1 MVRRQIRRFL
11 VVGSLTVLVDLV
23 SYRLCLETGLP
34 VPLAKT
40 IGFLSGTIFA
50 YFVNRFWTFQSQ
62 SSHVA
67 LFKFLLLYLS
77 TLLTNVG
84 VNQIVFEA
92 VPLGERGQL
101 FAFLVATSVSATLN
115 FLGMKY
121 IVFREKGALGDV

>member
-1 MVRRQIRRFL
+1 MVRRQIGRFL

-121 IVFREKGALGDV
+121 IVFREKGALGDI

>member
-1 MVRRQIRRFL
+1 MVRRQIGRFL

-23 SYRLCLETGLP
+23 SYRLCLEIGLT

-40 IGFLSGTIFA
+40 IGFLGGTIFA

-92 VPLGERGQL
+92 VPPGERGQL

>member
-101 FAFLVATSVSATLN
+101 FAILVATSVSATLN

-121 IVFREKGALGDV
+121 IVFREKGALGDI

>member
-1 MVRRQIRRFL
+1 MVNRQIRRFL
-11 VVGSLTVLVDLV
+11 VVGSLTVLVDLA

-40 IGFLSGTIFA
+40 IGFLTGTIFA

-62 SSHVA
+62 RSHAA

-92 VPLGERGQL
+92 VPAGERGQL
-101 FAFLVATSVSATLN
+101 FAFVVATSVSATLN

-121 IVFREKGALGDV
+121 IVFRKKGISEDI

>member
-50 YFVNRFWTFQSQ
+50 YFFNRFWTFQSQ

-101 FAFLVATSVSATLN
+101 FAILVATSVSATLN

-121 IVFREKGALGDV
+121 IVFREKGALGDI

>member
-92 VPLGERGQL
+92 VPPGESGQL

>member
-1 MVRRQIRRFL
+1 MVRRQIGRVL
-11 VVGSLTVLVDLV
+11 VVGTLTVLVDLV

-121 IVFREKGALGDV
+121 IVFREKGALGDI

>member
-1 MVRRQIRRFL
+1 MVRRQIGRFL

-62 SSHVA
+62 TSHAA

-121 IVFREKGALGDV
+121 IVFREKGALGDI

>member
-11 VVGSLTVLVDLV
+11 GVGSLTVLVDLV

-121 IVFREKGALGDV
+121 IVFREKGALGDI

>member
-23 SYRLCLETGLP
+23 SYRLCLETGLR

-40 IGFLSGTIFA
+40 IGFLTGTIFA

-62 SSHVA
+62 RSHVA
-67 LFKFLLLYLS
+67 LFKFLLLYLT

-92 VPLGERGQL
+92 VPSGERGQL
-101 FAFLVATSVSATLN
+101 FAFVVATSVSATLN

-121 IVFREKGALGDV
+121 IVFREKGALGDI

>member
-1 MVRRQIRRFL
+1 MVRRQIGRFL

>member
-34 VPLAKT
+34 VPLGKT

-92 VPLGERGQL
+92 APPGERGQL

-121 IVFREKGALGDV
+121 IVFREKGALGDI

>member
-1 MVRRQIRRFL
+1 M
-11 VVGSLTVLVDLV
+11 
-23 SYRLCLETGLP
+23 
-34 VPLAKT
+34 
-40 IGFLSGTIFA
+40 
-50 YFVNRFWTFQSQ
+50 N
-62 SSHVA
+62 
-67 LFKFLLLYLS
+67 LYLS

-92 VPLGERGQL
+92 VPPGERGQL